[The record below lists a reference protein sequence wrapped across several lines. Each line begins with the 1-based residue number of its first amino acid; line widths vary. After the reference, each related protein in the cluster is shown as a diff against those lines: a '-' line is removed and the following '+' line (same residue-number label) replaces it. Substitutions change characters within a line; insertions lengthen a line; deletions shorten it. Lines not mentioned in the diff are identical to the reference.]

1 MKKKLTRLFS
11 VLLAAVLVLGTLP
24 VSAMGTDVADPPA
37 SAVDDTSVEVS
48 AAEPEEQ
55 PAVDDAAQPEEQSAE
70 EENVALQADK
80 PAEFMRIFHLDC
92 GRKYFSVDQIK
103 ALIDQ
108 LAANNFTHMELAVG
122 NDGLRF
128 LLDDMSVTAN
138 GTTYSSDDVKSGIQT
153 GNQNYYND
161 NELTQ
166 SEMNAIISYA
176 KQNGISIIPLLNSP
190 GHMDAILDCMEA
202 LGLTNVAYNDSA
214 RTVDVTNTAA
224 VTFTQELIKK
234 YINYFAAQGCKYFNI
249 GADEYANDVSNGFAA
264 LISGNQYDSFVKY
277 VNTLATAI
285 KANGMTP
292 MAFNDGIYYNSC
304 TSGGTF
310 DKDIVVCY
318 WTSGWGDYSPA
329 SAAFLKNKEHQI
341 INTND
346 GWYYVLGRRT
356 WINTSYNLTTAQNG
370 AQNTTCTDVPGE
382 NDPEVIGCM
391 QCLWCDTPSAS
402 YSSDEVSN
410 VNGLIQTLAKNNP
423 NYFKAPT
430 FAITTEEGATPS
442 VLPLNGDVTLTV
454 GEEAVWTAD
463 SDAVTLKSADAA
475 ENAVS
480 LAAETN
486 EVTATKVRV
495 TAAKT
500 GTATITATSTAS
512 GKTTSVT
519 LTVNDPTQETVEVPV
534 GGTKTITV
542 VGNVSDEYTTDNS
555 GIATVSTKYTTVDG
569 ETLSYTASVKAT
581 MTGYSVTNG
590 ESYPKENLIDGDTS
604 TFYWG
609 AYRKQAV
616 GDYVQVDLGAAIPF
630 DTVRLTTPKDSGD
643 DICDNADVLV
653 SANGTD
659 WTQIGSYTGS
669 TTPTTF
675 TNTLDKVRYIKVEI
689 TVAKSNWWQLSEIEW
704 GNTVDGEFTRM
715 PASGTVTTEA
725 KDETEITFTG
735 VSVGTTTVE
744 IAGVT
749 YTINVVDKAPNDAL
763 IDGTLKLEYWIT
775 NYRVHEKQANT
786 GSTFYTIY
794 SKNAITDDG
803 VSVATLAQEHAYSN
817 FDGWKDVYY
826 WQTMRL
832 DSDHKQTVDSRSDQ
846 TAAGTTL
853 THVRY
858 KNNAWQYKTADGVW
872 HYFQSGDQLVAY
884 YLQKTDVTKEITTY
898 VKDWGYSTDETTD
911 NTSSGKG
918 QVALTVAVVYPDGT
932 VSPAE
937 GELYDNSTTI
947 FNYWDNRDIGIVS
960 PTNNSD
966 YTISKITV
974 TDGKRDKNTDAVVW
988 YPTDTITW
996 DKKAN
1001 ENGEKWYDETTVWDE
1016 TQNAGTTPMVNGK
1029 NSNITWS
1036 AKNTAK
1042 LVLIYLKPIE
1052 KESNLIVRYWNS
1064 SSNEEITHYQVAMT
1078 YNQGDPEP
1086 SFTSVLKD
1094 GDGNVIGDN
1103 KEWSGKTS
1111 SEKNYLP
1118 DEAYV
1123 TNSSNINQKFN
1134 KTLSAVPGV
1143 SEKYKSGVYSYN
1155 GADISE
1161 DGKTLTLYYV
1171 VDQNKTKAD
1180 YVLDFGTPVQIPMSD
1195 FVKNWENLTGV
1206 TWNDNELKAGT
1217 LSYNEDSKVITYTPK
1232 KVLEG
1237 YYALN
1242 FKLEFKDNTSGSV
1255 TIGVMP
1261 ASNVLYEE
1269 NFLTGADGWTDT
1281 KTGKHT
1287 DAQETQKTTDTDKSV
1302 FGYDDTYKDVT
1313 DENGAWE
1320 IKDLIPKKLYSP
1332 LTTEFYG
1339 NTFDLIGNC
1348 GPTTGRVMLVFK
1360 NQAGKYAAI
1369 VDIDTRYNG
1378 GNIYQVPLAHITLGD
1393 GTDANYSVSVYASG
1407 LAATGTATTP
1417 GAVATMSLDD
1427 ASVENDELLAQVLE
1441 ENDLTLDEVEYTSIS
1456 AMDTVSAMDVPDD
1469 GVATYA
1475 ADTGVEHQAGDHV
1488 EINGFR
1494 VYRSTASTDAVAQNY
1509 PEGEKDVTYK
1519 NIIKVVDNTIVA
1531 YTEGDPQKK
1540 IAVKQYE
1547 AAGGPQNEIYL
1558 GESQSVS
1565 FGIEGVDQIQV
1576 SLRAVGGETQWN
1588 TKTISSN
1595 TEMYYTLKK
1604 DSQGLFTISNT
1615 GSSLLAIGNV
1625 KVPENAGKVTYASDI
1640 DYDTL
1645 LASIKAS
1652 YGAGADEPA
1661 EVFTPETFTA
1671 KTTSTKV
1678 IRNKV
1683 VTLKV
1688 NVSSDVAYVTVNGVK
1703 YTRTGLQ
1710 GLFQK
1715 TRTIRVVKTVP
1726 KNQTKTY
1733 EIIAY
1738 NADGVASET
1747 ITVTG

>member
-1 MKKKLTRLFS
+1 MKKKPTRLFS

-37 SAVDDTSVEVS
+37 SAVDDTPVEVS

-128 LLDDMSVTAN
+128 LLDDMSVTV
-138 GTTYSSDDVKSGIQT
+138 GDTTYNSDAVTSGIQS
-153 GNQNYYND
+153 GNKNYYD
-161 NELTQ
+161 AGSKNELTE
-166 SEMNAIISYA
+166 SVMTEIISYA
-176 KQNGISIIPLLNSP
+176 NSKNISIIPLLNSP

-202 LGLTNVAYNDSA
+202 LGLTNVAYNGSA

-264 LISGNQYDSFVKY
+264 LISGNQYGSFVDY

-292 MAFNDGIYYNSC
+292 MAFNDGIYYNSS

-318 WTSGWGDYSPA
+318 WTSGYWGYSPA
-329 SAAFLKNKEHQI
+329 SAAFLKDKGHQI

-356 WINTSYNLTTAQNG
+356 WTNTSYNLTTAQKG

-391 QCLWCDTPSAS
+391 QCLWCDAPSAS

-410 VNGLIQTLAKNNP
+410 VNGLIQTLAENNP

-463 SDAVTLKSADAA
+463 SDAVTLATADAA

-486 EVTATKVRV
+486 EVTATKVLV

-512 GKTTSVT
+512 GKSTNVT
-519 LTVNDPTQETVEVPV
+519 LTVNDPTQKTVEVPV

-542 VGNVSDEYTTDNS
+542 DGNVYGEYTTDNS
-555 GIATVSTKYTTVDG
+555 EIATVSTKHTKVDG
-569 ETLSYTASVKAT
+569 ESVSYTASAKAT
-581 MTGYSVTNG
+581 MTGYSVTYG
-590 ESYPKENLIDGDTS
+590 ESYPEENLIDGDTS

-609 AYRKQAV
+609 AYRTQAV

-630 DTVRLTTPKDSGD
+630 DAVRLTSPINSGD
-643 DICDNADVLV
+643 ICEDANVLV
-653 SANGTD
+653 SADGTN

-689 TVAKSNWWQLSEIEW
+689 TKAKSNWWKLSEIEW

-744 IAGVT
+744 IDGVT
-749 YTINVVDKAPNDAL
+749 YTINVVDKAPDDAL
-763 IDGTLKLEYWIT
+763 IDRNLTLEYWIT
-775 NYRVHEKQANT
+775 NYPVHVRQALT
-786 GSTFYTIY
+786 GSTSYTIQ
-794 SKNAITDDG
+794 SKTAETDEG
-803 VSVATLAQEHAYSN
+803 VSVATLAPEHAYSK

-832 DSDHKQTVDSRSDQ
+832 DSDHKQTEDSRSDQ

-858 KNNAWQYKTADGVW
+858 KNDAWQYKTADGVW

-898 VKDWGYSTDETTD
+898 VKDWGYSTDGTTPD
-911 NTSSGKG
+911 TSSNKG
-918 QVALTVAVVYPDGT
+918 QAALTVAVVYPDGT

-937 GELYDNSTTI
+937 GDLYAHSTTI

-974 TDGKRDKNTDAVVW
+974 TDGKRDKNANANVW
-988 YPTDTITW
+988 YETDTITW

-1001 ENGEKWYDETTVWDE
+1001 ENGEEWYDETTVWDE
-1016 TQNAGTTPMVNGK
+1016 TKNAGTTPMVNGK

-1052 KESNLIVRYWNS
+1052 KKSNLIVRYWNS

-1078 YNQGDPEP
+1078 YNQGDQEP
-1086 SFTSVLKD
+1086 TFTSALKNV
-1094 GDGNVIGDN
+1094 DGNVIGGTT
-1103 KEWSGKTS
+1103 KWSGKTLG
-1111 SEKNYLP
+1111 EENYLP

-1123 TNSSNINQKFN
+1123 TNSSGVNQKFN

-1161 DGKTLTLYYV
+1161 DGRTLTLYYV
-1171 VDQNKTKAD
+1171 VDQTKTKAD

-1195 FVKNWENLTGV
+1195 FVKNYANLTSV
-1206 TWNDNELKAGT
+1206 TWNDNELRAGT
-1217 LSYNEDSKVITYTPK
+1217 LSYNQESKVITYTPK
-1232 KVLEG
+1232 K
-1237 YYALN
+1237 
-1242 FKLEFKDNTSGSV
+1242 
-1255 TIGVMP
+1255 
-1261 ASNVLYEE
+1261 
-1269 NFLTGADGWTDT
+1269 
-1281 KTGKHT
+1281 
-1287 DAQETQKTTDTDKSV
+1287 
-1302 FGYDDTYKDVT
+1302 
-1313 DENGAWE
+1313 
-1320 IKDLIPKKLYSP
+1320 
-1332 LTTEFYG
+1332 
-1339 NTFDLIGNC
+1339 
-1348 GPTTGRVMLVFK
+1348 
-1360 NQAGKYAAI
+1360 
-1369 VDIDTRYNG
+1369 
-1378 GNIYQVPLAHITLGD
+1378 
-1393 GTDANYSVSVYASG
+1393 
-1407 LAATGTATTP
+1407 
-1417 GAVATMSLDD
+1417 
-1427 ASVENDELLAQVLE
+1427 
-1441 ENDLTLDEVEYTSIS
+1441 
-1456 AMDTVSAMDVPDD
+1456 
-1469 GVATYA
+1469 
-1475 ADTGVEHQAGDHV
+1475 
-1488 EINGFR
+1488 
-1494 VYRSTASTDAVAQNY
+1494 
-1509 PEGEKDVTYK
+1509 
-1519 NIIKVVDNTIVA
+1519 
-1531 YTEGDPQKK
+1531 
-1540 IAVKQYE
+1540 
-1547 AAGGPQNEIYL
+1547 
-1558 GESQSVS
+1558 
-1565 FGIEGVDQIQV
+1565 
-1576 SLRAVGGETQWN
+1576 
-1588 TKTISSN
+1588 
-1595 TEMYYTLKK
+1595 
-1604 DSQGLFTISNT
+1604 
-1615 GSSLLAIGNV
+1615 
-1625 KVPENAGKVTYASDI
+1625 
-1640 DYDTL
+1640 
-1645 LASIKAS
+1645 
-1652 YGAGADEPA
+1652 
-1661 EVFTPETFTA
+1661 
-1671 KTTSTKV
+1671 
-1678 IRNKV
+1678 
-1683 VTLKV
+1683 
-1688 NVSSDVAYVTVNGVK
+1688 
-1703 YTRTGLQ
+1703 
-1710 GLFQK
+1710 
-1715 TRTIRVVKTVP
+1715 
-1726 KNQTKTY
+1726 
-1733 EIIAY
+1733 
-1738 NADGVASET
+1738 
-1747 ITVTG
+1747 